1 MTTPFGTIA
10 IVGAGQVGTML
21 GLALRTSGAAREI
34 SVFDRDREVAR
45 RSAARGAAHRVAERL
60 ELDADAVV
68 LALPV
73 SAIVELLGTHRAD
86 LRPGSLVIDTG
97 SAKARIVEAMRGLPD
112 QVHAIGG
119 HPLAGTERAGPD
131 GADPGALLGAAFALC
146 PARGDPEALR
156 LARQLVAACGARAV
170 VMDAAEHDRIVARTS
185 ALPHL
190 LAFALVRTAARAG
203 DVSPLAASGYAGAT
217 RLAKSDPRMVAAF
230 LAANAGETRAAV
242 SDLGRSLD
250 ELLACLDDEQVLAAK
265 LAEAAEPARPVKL
278 AEPGR

>member
-1 MTTPFGTIA
+1 MTALFGTIA

-21 GLALRTSGAAREI
+21 GLTLRAAGAAREI
-34 SVFDRDREVAR
+34 SAFDRDRDVAQ
-45 RSAARGAAHRVAERL
+45 RSVALGGAHRVADQL

-73 SAIVELLGTHRAD
+73 SAIVELLDAHRAD

-97 SAKARIVEAMRGLPD
+97 SAKTRIVEAMRTLPEN
-112 QVHAIGG
+112 VHAIGG

-131 GADPGALLGAAFALC
+131 GADAGALRGAAFALC
-146 PARGDPEALR
+146 PARDDPEALR
-156 LARQLVAACGARAV
+156 LARELVAACGARAV

-190 LAFALVRTAARAG
+190 LAFALSRTSARAG
-203 DVSPLAASGYAGAT
+203 DISALAASGFAGAT

-230 LAANAGETRAAV
+230 LAANSGETRAALD
-242 SDLGRSLD
+242 DLRRSLD
-250 ELLACLDDEQVLAAK
+250 ELSACLDDEQALAAK
-265 LAEAAEPARPVKL
+265 LGESARSASPAR
-278 AEPGR
+278 

>member
-21 GLALRTSGAAREI
+21 GLALRAAGAAREI
-34 SVFDRDREVAR
+34 SAFDRDQEVAA
-45 RSAARGAAHRVAERL
+45 RSVALGAAHRVAERL
-60 ELDADAVV
+60 ELDADAIV

-73 SAIVELLGTHRAD
+73 SAIVELLATHRAD
-86 LRPGSLVIDTG
+86 LRSGSLVIDTG
-97 SAKARIVEAMRGLPD
+97 SAKSRIVEAMRALPG

-131 GADPGALLGAAFALC
+131 GADPGALRGAAFALC
-146 PARGDPEALR
+146 PAREDAEALR

-190 LAFALVRTAARAG
+190 LAFALARTAARAG
-203 DVSPLAASGYAGAT
+203 DVSALSASGYASAT

-230 LAANAGETRAAV
+230 LSANGEETREAA
-242 SDLGRSLD
+242 SELRRSLD
-250 ELLACLDDEQVLAAK
+250 ELIACLDDEHALAAK
-265 LAEAAEPARPVKL
+265 LAEPAR
-278 AEPGR
+278 

>member
-21 GLALRTSGAAREI
+21 GLALRASGAAREI
-34 SVFDRDREVAR
+34 SAFDRDRDVAQ
-45 RSAARGAAHRVAERL
+45 RSVALGAAHRVAERL

-73 SAIVELLGTHRAD
+73 SAIVEVLAAHRAAW
-86 LRPGSLVIDTG
+86 RPGSLVIDTG
-97 SAKARIVEAMRGLPD
+97 TAKTRIVNAMRALPD

-131 GADPGALLGAAFALC
+131 GADPAALRGAAFALC
-146 PARGDPEALR
+146 PAREDPEALR

-170 VMDAAEHDRIVARTS
+170 VMDAAEHDRVVARTS

-190 LAFALVRTAARAG
+190 LAFALARTAARAG

-230 LAANAGETRAAV
+230 LAANADETREAV
-242 SDLGRSLD
+242 SDLRRSLD
-250 ELLACLDDEQVLAAK
+250 ELSECLGDERALAAK
-265 LAEAAEPARPVKL
+265 LAEPADLAEPAR
-278 AEPGR
+278 